1 MTFATLTMTMM
12 TTTAMTA
19 EVVVVVVAVA
29 SLRVALT
36 TKGALIQNQ
45 SERARKINTQAFLVN
60 TQIKILPARHLLAA
74 RNAYK
79 QVKLPVRRYSAL
91 SELHS

>member
-1 MTFATLTMTMM
+1 MTMM

-19 EVVVVVVAVA
+19 EVVVVVAVA

-45 SERARKINTQAFLVN
+45 SERARKINTQAFDEHTDKN
-60 TQIKILPARHLLAA
+60 PSGPTSP
-74 RNAYK
+74 
-79 QVKLPVRRYSAL
+79 RRA
-91 SELHS
+91 